1 MTITERTP
9 APEPSALAVPDVV
22 RPFAGRITDVDTHEM
37 LPAELW
43 ADAFGDVAAE
53 VAQLFID
60 GAAASGHHYWSIPG
74 LVADESPVDPAT
86 VWTTKGPPAPGA
98 IDPRRRRAV
107 MDVTG
112 VRRQLMF
119 PSSVAH
125 CGGFIATY
133 PKGSGFFERVGGDRR
148 AYAHRLFAA
157 NNEWALGHLDPHD
170 RVRPVLVAYGD
181 TVADLLAVTTRLV
194 ERGARA
200 VVVLSSQL
208 PGGVSPAHPDLDP
221 FYELLADAGV
231 PLCLHI
237 GGEGGFLRTDEWR
250 RAPAFDGYRVS
261 GEFQGDPWTRAT
273 IHLAP
278 QNFTMTLIV
287 GGVFDRHPALR
298 FGVIEIGAHWVG
310 PLAELLDLWADN
322 TKAFSSSGEHPVM
335 QLQRRPSEYL
345 TTNVRVTPFVFEPVH
360 RYVERYGLDDVYCY
374 SSDYPHVEGGTD
386 PMGVFSARL
395 APLGASVLEKFF
407 VTNGELLLA

>member
-1 MTITERTP
+1 MTMTER
-9 APEPSALAVPDVV
+9 APEPGALAVPETV

-43 ADAFGDVAAE
+43 ADAFGDVASE
-53 VAQLFID
+53 VAQLFVDD
-60 GAAASGHHYWSIPG
+60 GVASGHHYWSIPG
-74 LVADESPVDPAT
+74 LVADEAAVDPAT
-86 VWTTKGPPAPGA
+86 VWTAKGPKAPGA
-98 IDPRRRRAV
+98 IDPRRRTAV
-107 MDVTG
+107 MELTG

-133 PKGSGFFERVGGDRR
+133 PQGSGFFERVGGDRR

-157 NNEWALGHLDPHD
+157 NNEWALAHLDPHD

-181 TVADLLAVTTRLV
+181 TVDELLAVTTRLV

-208 PGGVSPAHPDLDP
+208 PGGRSPAHPDLDP
-221 FYELLADAGV
+221 VYALLAANGV
-231 PLCLHI
+231 ALCLHI
-237 GGEGGFLRTDEWR
+237 GGEGGFLRTDGWR

-278 QNFTMTLIV
+278 QNFIMTMIV
-287 GGVFDRHPALR
+287 GGVFDRHPGLR
-298 FGVIEIGAHWVG
+298 FGAIELGAHWVG
-310 PLAELLDLWADN
+310 PLAEMLDMWADN
-322 TKAFSSSGEHPVM
+322 TKAFSSSGTHPVM
-335 QLQRRPSEYL
+335 QLERRPSEYL

-360 RYVERYGLDDVYCY
+360 RYIERSGLEDVYCY

-386 PMGVFSARL
+386 PMGVFAGQL
-395 APLGASVLEKFF
+395 APLGRSVLEKFF